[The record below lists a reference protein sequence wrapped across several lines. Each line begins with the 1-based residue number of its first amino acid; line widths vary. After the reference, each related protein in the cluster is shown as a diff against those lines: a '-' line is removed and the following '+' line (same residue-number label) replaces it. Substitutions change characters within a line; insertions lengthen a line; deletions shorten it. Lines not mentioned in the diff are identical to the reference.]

1 MSRGKIQIEYDA
13 QGNVTKRYG
22 IFELPETKLR
32 GGFFM
37 AIQDGFEWLAKQ
49 DFTGET
55 WRVLA
60 HVMAKLDFE
69 NYILIKQMDIAVALG
84 MKKANVS
91 RAMKILTQAG
101 VIHAGPNVGQVKT
114 YRLDPSFGFKGRAK
128 NMGKLLELVHGG
140 DGRNRPDKEK
150 R

>member
-1 MSRGKIQIEYDA
+1 MGRGQIQIEYDA

-37 AIQDGFEWLAKQ
+37 AIQDGFEWLSRQ
-49 DFTGET
+49 NFSGET
-55 WRVLA
+55 LRVLM

-69 NYILIKQMDIAVALG
+69 NYILVKQADVAAALG
-84 MKKANVS
+84 MRQENVS
-91 RAMKILTQAG
+91 RAMKVFTQAG
-101 VIHAGPNVGQVKT
+101 VIHIGPKLGQVKT

-128 NMGKLLELVHGG
+128 NMGKLLELVHGA
-140 DGRNRPDKEK
+140 DGRKNPAKA
-150 R
+150 